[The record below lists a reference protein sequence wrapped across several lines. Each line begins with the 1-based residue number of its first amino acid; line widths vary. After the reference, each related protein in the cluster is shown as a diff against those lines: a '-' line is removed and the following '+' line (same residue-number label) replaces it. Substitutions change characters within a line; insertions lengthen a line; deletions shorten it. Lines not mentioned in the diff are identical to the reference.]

1 MNELISNLYVK
12 LFGILPSFLN
22 KFISKIFKKL
32 HDVHKLSSYQ
42 NDFLCE
48 LNIFGTKFKLF
59 LLGKDLQ
66 AHSVYRK
73 LHKTNQVYEIQ
84 MVKILKSII
93 ESKKFKT
100 FLDVGAFMGY
110 FSCYAASMD
119 KSLKVCSIESNKHYC
134 KFIQKSLE
142 QNSISNANVFN
153 EILSKNETEMFFH
166 KEGVYLKNENKNFEM
181 KKSIT
186 LDSFCKINSIIPEII
201 KIDVHGAEGLV
212 LNGSHNI
219 LKNDCKI
226 ILLELHSNNYL
237 KKFSDGE
244 NRISIVNFL
253 LKNEFSCFLIS
264 HHRDS
269 NDNTKFNDVGNS
281 LKKLEINEQNIEQ
294 IFFDRDTA
302 DLLIFAIKKDLDIDN
317 FDYQSKFL

>member
-1 MNELISNLYVK
+1 MNKLISNVYVK
-12 LFGILPSFLN
+12 LFGLLPSFLN

-32 HDVHKLSSYQ
+32 HDLHQLSSYQ

-48 LNIFGTKFKLF
+48 LNIYGTKFKLF

-73 LHKTNQVYEIQ
+73 LHKTEQVYEIQ

-100 FLDVGAFMGY
+100 FLDIGAFMGY

-119 KSLKVCSIESNKHYC
+119 RNLKVYSIESNKHYC
-134 KFIQKSLE
+134 KFIQKSLK
-142 QNSISNANVFN
+142 QNSISNVNIFN

-186 LDSFCKINSIIPEII
+186 LDSLCKINSIIPEII
-201 KIDVHGAEGLV
+201 KMDVHGAEGLV
-212 LNGSHNI
+212 LNGSHDI
-219 LKNDCKI
+219 IKNDCKI
-226 ILLELHSNNYL
+226 ILLELHSNDYL

-264 HHRDS
+264 DYRDS
-269 NDNTKFNDVGNS
+269 SDLTNFDREKIS
-281 LKKLEINEQNIEQ
+281 QKKIEINEQNIDQ
-294 IFFDRDTA
+294 ILFDRDAA
-302 DLLIFAIKKDLDIDN
+302 DLLIFAIKKNLDFDN
-317 FDYQSKFL
+317 LYSLN